1 MRLEDIKGVG
11 EATAKKLRKA
21 GYTSVEALA
30 VTPIKELQN
39 KTSLEYKTAKKIVD
53 GARELVGI
61 RFVTAKELWEMHK
74 GRLRI
79 TTGSKALDKLIG
91 GGIETQAITE
101 LSGQYGTGKTQIC
114 HTLCVTVQMPKEMGG
129 LEGAALY
136 FDTEGTFSPNRIYQI
151 AQNRGLDPEEAL
163 KNVIVSR
170 VYTSDHQMFLLE
182 NAFDKCAENN
192 VRLVIVDSVISHFRG
207 EYIGRDLLAERQ
219 QKLNQYMHKLLRL
232 AEVLNLAVVVT
243 NQAQANPIAYYGA
256 PENPTGGNI
265 LAHAS
270 NTRLWLRRARGSTRV
285 AKLIDSPYLPEGECL
300 FRITEKGI
308 EDVAA
313 EEN

>member
-11 EATAKKLRKA
+11 EATANKLRKA
-21 GYTSVEALA
+21 GYTNIEALA
-30 VTPIKELQN
+30 VTPIKELQE
-39 KTSLEYKTAKKIVD
+39 KTGFEYKAAKKIID

-61 RFVTAKELWEMHK
+61 RFVTAKELWEMQS
-74 GRLRI
+74 GRLRV
-79 TTGSKALDKLIG
+79 TTGSKALDELIG
-91 GGIETQAITE
+91 GGVETQAITE

-114 HTLCVTVQMPKEMGG
+114 HTLCVTVQMPKEKGG
-129 LEGAALY
+129 LEGTALY
-136 FDTEGTFSPNRIYQI
+136 FDTEGTFSPQRIYQI

-163 KNVIVSR
+163 KKVVVSR

-182 NAFDKCAENN
+182 NAFDICAENN

-232 AEVLNLAVVVT
+232 AEILNLAVVVT

-270 NTRLWLRRARGSTRV
+270 NTRLWLRRARGSVRV
-285 AKLIDSPYLPEGECL
+285 AKLIDSPYLPEGECT

-308 EDVAA
+308 EDVAT
-313 EEN
+313 EED